1 MRLKRVLACRILSRE
16 LKDLLLGRVE
26 ADFGVDAVEDD
37 VFHWEL
43 VISSLT
49 PGSPLAQACFSAAD
63 PFASLSC
70 TRRALTCDACAG
82 TSCCVQ
88 RAMPTI
94 GALLLDRSAPESQAL
109 ELQRTSIWQT
119 LMLM

>member
-49 PGSPLAQACFSAAD
+49 PGSPLAQACLRLLTHLPASRAHAEHSHVTHVRAHLAVYSVQCLPSERCCLTGLHQRVRRWSCRGH
-63 PFASLSC
+63 PFGKHSC
-70 TRRALTCDACAG
+70 
-82 TSCCVQ
+82 
-88 RAMPTI
+88 
-94 GALLLDRSAPESQAL
+94 
-109 ELQRTSIWQT
+109 
-119 LMLM
+119 